1 MEIDANLSSGAV
13 NGLIPAA
20 RSATGAKPV
29 AESDS
34 FACLTALETALKNTS
49 DTRPEAVARGLE
61 LINGNYPSGD
71 AVKKLSGFLS
81 RHSFQSRLNQY
92 FTHDSTQ

>member
-34 FACLTALETALKNTS
+34 FAGSTALETALKNTS

-61 LINGNYPSGD
+61 LINNGNYPSGD
-71 AVKKLSGFLS
+71 AVKKLSGFLA
-81 RHSFQSRLNQY
+81 RQLQFNQ
-92 FTHDSTQ
+92 D